1 MNGGMSIGP
10 GLGLNMST
18 RGAVVHEPETES
30 LVARFTTP
38 PTTARKGLI
47 NDLIRSLKLAG
58 VWAKLD
64 ALYILAAADSQA
76 ARQNWVQN
84 LYHCTAV
91 AAPTF
96 TVDRGY
102 QGDGMASYLDT
113 GFAAA
118 TAGGKYALNNASVF
132 AWSRSNVRLSSS
144 PIIGS
149 ALVGGSRVFLNPWN
163 ASNNFVAHSI
173 NGGGWFNEFTPAAA
187 DGLFTLSRSV
197 STQYAVYRNAVLLG
211 TTVQGAASL
220 TSSPMCLL
228 SSGDVFGT
236 RQIAVGGFGQSLTQQ
251 NVADLYA
258 ASNIYL
264 TAIGAA

>member
-10 GLGLNMST
+10 GLGLNSST

-132 AWSRSNVRLSSS
+132 AWSRSNVRLGVS

-149 ALVGGSRVFLNPWN
+149 ASSSGSRVFLNPWN
-163 ASNNFVAHSI
+163 LSNNFVAHTI

-187 DGLFTLSRSV
+187 DGLFTLSRSL
-197 STQYAVYRNAVLLG
+197 STQYGVFRNGLLLG
-211 TTVQGAASL
+211 VSVQGAGSL
-220 TSSPMCLL
+220 TSSPMCILN
-228 SSGDVFGT
+228 SGDTFGS
-236 RQIAVGGFGQSLTQQ
+236 RQVASAGFGQSLTQP
-251 NVADLYA
+251 NVMDLYA
-258 ASNIYL
+258 SINTYL
-264 TAIGAA
+264 TTIGAA